1 MTTSTPYAPAR
12 MARQTRVH
20 MRRLRRRANAMQGLV
35 RAAMLATVL
44 TALTLGLGGTLKS
57 GSAQVASTLDQ
68 ATQVSLR

>member
-1 MTTSTPYAPAR
+1 MTTSTPYAAAR
-12 MARQTRVH
+12 MARETRVQ
-20 MRRLRRRANAMQGLV
+20 MRRLRRRANALQGMV

-44 TALTLGLGGTLKS
+44 TSLALGLGGVLKS

>member
-12 MARQTRVH
+12 LARVQ
-20 MRRLRRRANAMQGLV
+20 MRRLRRGAGVLQGLM

-44 TALTLGLGGTLKS
+44 TSLALGLGGALKS

-68 ATQVSLR
+68 ATQVTLR

>member
-12 MARQTRVH
+12 MARVQV
-20 MRRLRRRANAMQGLV
+20 RRLRRHANAMQGLV

-44 TALTLGLGGTLKS
+44 TALTLGLGGTLKN